1 MNAYA
6 WLIILGF
13 ICGYIVGYI
22 HGNPKYRQKGENK
35 NRKQKV

>member
-13 ICGYIVGYI
+13 ICGYVVGYI
-22 HGNPKYRQKGENK
+22 HGNPKYRETGDQNE
-35 NRKQKV
+35 V